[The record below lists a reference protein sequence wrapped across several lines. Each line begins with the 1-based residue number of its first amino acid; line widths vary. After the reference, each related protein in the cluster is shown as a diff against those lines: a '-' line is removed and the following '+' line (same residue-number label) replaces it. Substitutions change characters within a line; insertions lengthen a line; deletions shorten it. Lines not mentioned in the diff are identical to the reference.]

1 MISLLGSLLGFG
13 SSLIGPVLD
22 AWNRSANQKHE
33 LAMLH
38 AQAEVQS
45 KLQDQRL
52 EATMV
57 EADMAEIVAAHKEQ
71 AATVRK
77 GPQWLAALSGSVR
90 PVVTYL
96 IIVEWLAINWAIA
109 WLIIDEE
116 GITVYNLQAYIVSHI
131 FEQAR
136 TIRIR
141 SSVKDHDIL
150 APGDGV
156 WLTL

>member
-22 AWNRSANQKHE
+22 AWNRSADQKHE
-33 LAMLH
+33 L
-38 AQAEVQS
+38 AEVQS

-52 EATMV
+52 EASIV

-96 IIVEWLAINWAIA
+96 IIVEWLAINWAVA

-116 GITVYNLQAYIVSHI
+116 GITVYNLRAILDTDFMGLVSCVI
-131 FEQAR
+131 AFWFGNR
-136 TIRIR
+136 TFGKR
-141 SSVKDHDIL
+141 K
-150 APGDGV
+150 
-156 WLTL
+156 T

>member
-22 AWNRSANQKHE
+22 AWNRSADQKHE
-33 LAMLH
+33 L
-38 AQAEVQS
+38 AEVQS

-52 EATMV
+52 EASIV

-116 GITVYNLQAYIVSHI
+116 GITVYNLRAILDTDFMGLVSCVI
-131 FEQAR
+131 AFWFGNR
-136 TIRIR
+136 TFGKR
-141 SSVKDHDIL
+141 K
-150 APGDGV
+150 
-156 WLTL
+156 T

>member
-1 MISLLGSLLGFG
+1 MQGLSIITFHQHLAYSETALKHCQYIADLLTEQFPTIWRHKMISLLGSLLGFG

-22 AWNRSANQKHE
+22 AWNRSADQKHE

-52 EATMV
+52 EATIV

-77 GPQWLAALSGSVR
+77 GLVCLAALSGSVR

-96 IIVEWLAINWAIA
+96 IIVEYLAIN
-109 WLIIDEE
+109 
-116 GITVYNLQAYIVSHI
+116 
-131 FEQAR
+131 
-136 TIRIR
+136 
-141 SSVKDHDIL
+141 
-150 APGDGV
+150 
-156 WLTL
+156 

>member
-22 AWNRSANQKHE
+22 AWNRSAAQKHE

-38 AQAEVQS
+38 TQAEVQS

-52 EATMV
+52 EASIV

-71 AATVRK
+71 ASTVCK
-77 GPQWLAALSGSVR
+77 GPQWLAALSSSVR

-96 IIVEWLAINWAIA
+96 IIVEWL
-109 WLIIDEE
+109 IIDEE
-116 GITVYNLQAYIVSHI
+116 GVTVYNLRAILDNDFMGLVSCVI
-131 FEQAR
+131 AFWFGKR
-136 TIRIR
+136 KT
-141 SSVKDHDIL
+141 
-150 APGDGV
+150 
-156 WLTL
+156 

>member
-13 SSLIGPVLD
+13 SSLIGPVLE
-22 AWNRSANQKHE
+22 AWNKNSDQKHE

-45 KLQDQRL
+45 KIQDQKL
-52 EATMV
+52 EATIV

-109 WLIIDEE
+109 WLIIDGE
-116 GITVYNLQAYIVSHI
+116 GVTVYDLRATLDTDFMGLVSRVI
-131 FEQAR
+131 AFWFGNR
-136 TIRIR
+136 TFRKR
-141 SSVKDHDIL
+141 K
-150 APGDGV
+150 
-156 WLTL
+156 T